1 MNFRPRRREEPD
13 LNMTS
18 LIDVV
23 LLLLIFFMLSTRFVD
38 EGRLQVRLPEASV
51 EPDLSTL
58 EDAVVL
64 EIAASGVYRLNGRD
78 LVDAEPE
85 TLTAAL
91 EEATGGNRASP
102 ITLRADARASHQS
115 VVTAMDVAG
124 KAGFRQVN
132 LATVQDAGQQGR

>member
-1 MNFRPRRREEPD
+1 
-13 LNMTS
+13 
-18 LIDVV
+18 
-23 LLLLIFFMLSTRFVD
+23 VD

-78 LVDAEPE
+78 LVDTEPA
-85 TLTAAL
+85 TLAAAL
-91 EEATGGNRASP
+91 EEATGGDRAAP

-124 KAGFRQVN
+124 RAGFRQVN